1 MNHIGG
7 LLLNVLKKRVVG
19 ILLMVLILYGLTLA
33 SDPNARTLSNHQ
45 NVGQR
50 VALYGVLTLG
60 AGILIIA
67 GGIDLSIGSVFCL
80 AGVSLGLLLN
90 ARPENISSVFVIVT
104 VFTASCCIAA
114 SVAARLK
121 EQMRGLLAVPLGMA
135 LGVLAPAGLALV
147 LHRPLKA
154 RGFSSAIAGALAIL
168 AGTLAWLGPWAIA
181 CALQSQ
187 PGLLAVLTVL
197 LGGGLI
203 GLLHGIII
211 TRLGLQPFI
220 VTLCGLFVWR
230 GMAYWLALPDPVAP
244 LRGLGRF
251 ISFGHLFAEGPIES
265 GSAGTVGIGAAA
277 KNFPELV
284 HLANGY
290 PSWPLLDAVPMRL
303 LLLLVLAGLAA
314 VLMHLSVHGRY
325 LFAVGSN
332 EQAARYAGIPA
343 NRYKVLAYIL
353 CSVLAALGG
362 MIQLLEIKT
371 VQPSNSGQFYELFA
385 ITGAV
390 LGGCSLRGGEGTV
403 IGMLLGTAVLPLLR
417 NLINLSGLTDDLE
430 YLVIGMAL
438 MAGTILDE
446 LLKRRAAAKGKH

>member
-1 MNHIGG
+1 MKAIVGSLVG
-7 LLLNVLKKRVVG
+7 VLKNRVVG
-19 ILLMVLILYGLTLA
+19 ILLMVLVLYGLTLA
-33 SDPNARTLSNHQ
+33 SDPNARTLGNHQ

-80 AGVSLGLLLN
+80 AGVSLGLLMN
-90 ARPENISSVFVIVT
+90 ARAENISSVFVIVT

-114 SVAARLK
+114 SAIARLS
-121 EQMRGLLAVPLGMA
+121 EDMRALLAVPLGLL
-135 LGVLAPAGLALV
+135 LGVFAPAGLALV
-147 LHRPLKA
+147 LVRPIRA
-154 RGFSSAIAGALAIL
+154 RGLSPGAALPLAVL
-168 AGTLAWLGPWAIA
+168 AGSAAWLGPWLIA
-181 CALQSQ
+181 WALQSQ
-187 PGLLAVLTVL
+187 PGLLAVATVL

-203 GLLHGIII
+203 GLLHGIVI

-230 GMAYWLALPDPVAP
+230 GMAYWLALPDPLAP
-244 LRGLGRF
+244 LRGLGRA
-251 ISFGHLFAEGPIES
+251 ITFGQLFAEGPIQS

-290 PSWPLLDAVPMRL
+290 PSLPLLGDVPMRL
-303 LLLLVLAGLAA
+303 LLLLLLAGLAG

-353 CSVLAALGG
+353 CSMLAALGG
-362 MIQLLEIKT
+362 MIQLLEIRT

-430 YLVIGMAL
+430 YLVIGLAL

-446 LLKRRAAAKGKH
+446 LLKRRAAAKGKG